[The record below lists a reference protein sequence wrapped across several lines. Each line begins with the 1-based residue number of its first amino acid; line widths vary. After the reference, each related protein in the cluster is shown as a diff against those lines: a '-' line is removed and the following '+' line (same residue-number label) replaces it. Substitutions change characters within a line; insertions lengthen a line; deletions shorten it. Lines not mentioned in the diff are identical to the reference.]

1 MTGGR
6 EWIPRSDAQR
16 IAQRLRERRRALGLT
31 QAELAARAGVA
42 RSKFVHWEKAGLPS
56 VIATATVYALEV
68 ALQVPQGW
76 LLSDEMEPLPDS
88 AFNAGSAITR
98 EQGGDL
104 QSRIPRAWCREIG
117 PHARRLR
124 EELGLSVAEVARACA
139 VSTPTLLQ
147 WEQGTFPKALSAARL
162 RAWERALLLA
172 PDQLLAPPAAHPGL
186 RDGRWRVVV
195 EAETLETA
203 IRRVAECLATRGR
216 NLVRPEQPL
225 DAKACRD
232 AELLAHRY
240 GIGAHRW
247 PLIDVA
253 VAYGITLSHAHQ
265 TIAGMITRAAQFEFE
280 IAVLDAVVEA
290 SAAGRPSTTTVADVY
305 MRDLLGPSLSMER
318 AAAFASEIVSGRIAD
333 ADARMAVTNTG
344 IPR

>member
-6 EWIPRSDAQR
+6 EWIPRSGALR
-16 IAQRLRERRRALGLT
+16 IGQRLRERRRALGLT
-31 QAELAARAGVA
+31 QAELAGRAGVA
-42 RSKFVHWEKAGLPS
+42 QSKFVHWEKGRWPNA
-56 VIATATVYALEV
+56 IATATVDALEG
-68 ALQVPQGW
+68 ALQAPQGW
-76 LLSDEMEPLPDS
+76 LLSHDMEPLPDPV
-88 AFNAGSAITR
+88 FNGGRAAVR

-104 QSRIPRAWCREIG
+104 QARIPPARCREIG

-147 WEQGTFPKALSAARL
+147 WEQGTFPKALTAARL
-162 RAWERALLLA
+162 HAWERALLLA

-195 EAETLETA
+195 KAETLETA

-240 GIGAHRW
+240 GLGTRRW

-265 TIAGMITRAAQFEFE
+265 TVAGMIVRAAQFEFE
-280 IAVLDAVVEA
+280 IAVLDAIVEA
-290 SAAGRPSTTTVADVY
+290 SAAGLPSTTAVADGR
-305 MRDLLGPSLSMER
+305 MRDLLGPSLSVER
-318 AAAFASEIVSGRIAD
+318 AAAFAIEILARRIDGTAARIAV
-333 ADARMAVTNTG
+333 ACTSV
-344 IPR
+344 PK

>member
-6 EWIPRSDAQR
+6 EWIPRSDARR

-31 QAELAARAGVA
+31 QAELATMAAVA
-42 RSKFVHWEKAGLPS
+42 QSTLVHWERGRWPDT
-56 VIATATVYALEV
+56 VATATVKTLEA

-76 LLSDEMEPLPDS
+76 LLSRDMEPLPDPG
-88 AFNAGSAITR
+88 FNAGGAAAR
-98 EQGGDL
+98 EGGGDL
-104 QSRIPRAWCREIG
+104 QTRIPQARCREIG

-139 VSTPTLLQ
+139 VSNPTLLQ
-147 WEQGTFPKALSAARL
+147 WEQGTFPKALTAARL

-225 DAKACRD
+225 DAKAVRNAD
-232 AELLAHRY
+232 LLAHRY
-240 GIGAHRW
+240 GIGTRRW
-247 PLIDVA
+247 PLIDIA
-253 VAYGITLSHAHQ
+253 VACGITLSHAHQ
-265 TIAGMITRAAQFEFE
+265 TIAGMIVRAAQFEFD
-280 IAVLDAVVEA
+280 IVVLDA
-290 SAAGRPSTTTVADVY
+290 SAAGLRSTTAVADRR
-305 MRDLLGPSLSMER
+305 MRDFLGPSLSMER
-318 AAAFASEIVSGRIAD
+318 AEAFTGEILSRRIAS
-333 ADARMAVTNTG
+333 ADTSMAMTCTS
-344 IPR
+344 IPK